1 MDYLKKYNLSEEDI
15 NEIINSI
22 DEMDRL
28 EYDVQEENIE
38 RILDYLVKKNINIKE
53 LLKKKSYLFYTNAS
67 VIIEKLNNIDEK
79 ELLKINENV
88 DLIDD
93 MIWCINKETQFI
105 IYNGE
110 WNDSK

>member
-93 MIWCINKETQFI
+93 MI
-105 IYNGE
+105 
-110 WNDSK
+110 